1 MNKLAFGCIVA
12 TIALFTVPN
21 AQADTVTK
29 FDVSMSG
36 RQLTPNET
44 TNIFFGADSQSHMPA
59 NPTTGML
66 IAPVAVG
73 RSFKADES
81 NTHAGTSEAPTE
93 ISSNVEHEN
102 VPATNLP
109 SGGSAAVLS
118 AVALG
123 LIPTQSQ
130 QSDPSEPNLANSLP
144 PTLLLFATALIGLL
158 GIGRGRLKSG

>member
-1 MNKLAFGCIVA
+1 MHKPAFGCIVA

-66 IAPVAVG
+66 IVPVVVG
-73 RSFKADES
+73 RSFEADES
-81 NTHAGTSEAPTE
+81 NTHAGDAPTE

-109 SGGSAAVLS
+109 SGDSAAVLS

-123 LIPTQSQ
+123 LIPTQPQ
-130 QSDPSEPNLANSLP
+130 QSDPSEPNLANPLP

-158 GIGRGRLKSG
+158 GIGRGRLKSR